1 MTASRAHVAIPW
13 CLSSVL
19 LAGFLWTLPLVACA
33 HEEPPKTLTELADQ
47 RAEQRKMVAAG
58 VREARLH
65 QTRAGEPESLLL
77 ADTFDDQGRHAGQ
90 VVHDAAR
97 AQTSRSTYD
106 ESGDWVLEETWRDG
120 QLIDR
125 VHFRYDDQH
134 LLVEVINEDLSGGVD
149 ERLVYDHA
157 TERDA
162 IVVTKTRDGEVVYT
176 IRYLYEPDGGR
187 TQLVEAVKAGA
198 EGELQMRTRQTWR
211 DGLRGTKAVF
221 GADDS
226 LSYTFVYDHDTHG
239 DLEVI
244 TRLDQAGEVVLRR
257 VYAYG
262 DDRLLSTVTDE
273 DGQGRVTRVLRYEYD
288 GRR

>member
-1 MTASRAHVAIPW
+1 MPPSRANVAVYSR
-13 CLSSVL
+13 LMSVMLAGLL
-19 LAGFLWTLPLVACA
+19 LALPIAARA

-77 ADTFDDQGRHAGQ
+77 TDTFDDQGRHAGQ

-134 LLVEVINEDLSGGVD
+134 LLVEVINEDLSGEAD

-157 TERDA
+157 TDRDA
-162 IVVTKTRDGEVVYT
+162 VIVTKTRDGEVVYT
-176 IRYLYEPDGGR
+176 IRYVYEPDDGR
-187 TQLVEAVKAGA
+187 TQLVEAVKTGPD
-198 EGELQMRTRQTWR
+198 GELQMRTRQTWR
-211 DGLRGTKAVF
+211 DGLRRTKAVF

-226 LSYTFVYDHDTHG
+226 LSHTFVYDHDAHG

-244 TRLDQAGEVVLRR
+244 TRLDLAGEVVLRR

-273 DGQGRVTRVLRYEYD
+273 DGQGRVTRVLRYEYV
-288 GRR
+288 GCR